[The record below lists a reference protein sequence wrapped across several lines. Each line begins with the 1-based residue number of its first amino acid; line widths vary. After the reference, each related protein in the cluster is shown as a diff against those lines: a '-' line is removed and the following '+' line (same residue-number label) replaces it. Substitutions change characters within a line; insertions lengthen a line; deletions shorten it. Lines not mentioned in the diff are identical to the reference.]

1 MGVLVVMALITPWL
15 TTYVI
20 DIALNWTVPWRI
32 LAGAISLAPMA
43 ILMGMPFPFG
53 LIGLEAGKHALKAW
67 AWAVNGCASVIASV
81 LAAILALTWGFQL
94 VLLGGALAYGLAL
107 FMLPGQWD
115 KTHPAQVGSL

>member
-1 MGVLVVMALITPWL
+1 MGALVMMVLITPWL

-20 DIALNWTVPWRI
+20 EIALDWTVPWRI

-43 ILMGMPFPFG
+43 VLMGMPFPFG
-53 LIGLEAGKHALKAW
+53 LIELEARKPALKAW

-81 LAAILALTWGFQL
+81 LAAIMALTWGFQL

-107 FMLPGQWD
+107 LMLPGQWN
-115 KTHPAQVGSL
+115 KTHPAQIGSL